1 MPFQR
6 KESGLHAAWLM
17 ASHVARAPLFGGWRR
32 PRLSRRARIAL
43 VALALA
49 VAAAVLFFVHRARSR
64 HDAAAESPPSD
75 VPRRVGDGF
84 ELSEEARARA
94 GIEATAATR
103 GQLMPLLH
111 VVGTIEFDP
120 TRVAAVGTR
129 APGIVTEVLHVEG
142 DEVDRGE
149 LLAVIESPAVTEAQ
163 TDERVAMAKKRAAR
177 SNEARERILLER
189 GLTTA
194 REHEQAVSALEE
206 QRALASAAR
215 ERVETLG
222 GTARSGVSELRAP
235 VAGVVAQRTIA
246 PGQNVGASTI
256 AFRVGDLGRLW
267 IQLRVF
273 ERHVGLIREGD
284 AVDVEMVADGRHPFH
299 GRVAHVGSV
308 LDPTTRTTNVR
319 LEVENDAL
327 ALRPGQAVEAT
338 IHASGPARVALSVPS
353 SAVTYVDGNPTVF
366 VAETPTRFVVRKV
379 ELGLDGGDRIEIVSG
394 VGEGEQ
400 VVSKSVLALKS
411 ELYR

>member
-1 MPFQR
+1 
-6 KESGLHAAWLM
+6 M
-17 ASHVARAPLFGGWRR
+17 ASQVERAPLFGSS
-32 PRLSRRARIAL
+32 PRTHEPRRARAGL
-43 VALALA
+43 LALALA
-49 VAAAVLFFVHRARSR
+49 VVAAVVFLVHSARSR
-64 HDAAAESPPSD
+64 HDAAAPSPPSD
-75 VPRRVGDGF
+75 VPQRVGDGI

-94 GIEATAATR
+94 GIEATPATR
-103 GQLMPLLH
+103 GPLMPLLH

-129 APGIVTEVLHVEG
+129 APGIVTNVLHVEG
-142 DEVDRGE
+142 DEVERGD

-163 TDERVAMAKKRAAR
+163 TDERVALAKKRAALA
-177 SNEARERILLER
+177 NETRERNLLER

-194 REHEQAVSALEE
+194 REHEQAVSTLEE

-215 ERVETLG
+215 ERVDTLG
-222 GTARSGVSELRAP
+222 GGSRSGVSELRAP

-308 LDPTTRTTNVR
+308 LDPSTRTTNVR
-319 LEVENDAL
+319 LEVENESL
-327 ALRPGQAVEAT
+327 SLRPGQAVEAT

-353 SAVTYVDGNPTVF
+353 SAVTYVDGKPTVF
-366 VAETPTRFVVRKV
+366 VAESPTRFVVRNV
-379 ELGLDGGDRIEIVSG
+379 ELGLDGGDRVEIVSG
-394 VGEGEQ
+394 VHDGEK

-411 ELYR
+411 ELFR